1 MTLTDNLTSTADLT
15 RAGPREW
22 LGLAALALP
31 TLLVAIDMTVLHLAV
46 PTITVALRPSAAQM
60 LWIVDIYGFMIAGLL
75 VTMGTLGDR
84 IGRRRLLMIGSAG
97 FAAASILAAFAPNA
111 EMLILTRA
119 LLGITAATLMPST
132 LSLLST
138 MFRNEA
144 ERAFAIAI
152 WSSMF
157 MAGAAIGPLFG
168 GFLLE
173 HFWWGSVFLANVPL
187 VAILLLAAPMLLP
200 EYRAE
205 RAGRID
211 LVSIVLSLTG
221 ILSLI
226 YGIKQIATIGA
237 GLTAWI
243 TIAAGIV
250 LVTAFAR
257 RQQTLSEPM
266 FDFSLFRRVTFTTA
280 LAIQLLAIFAVSA
293 PYFLGAQY
301 LQLVLDLSPLNAGIW
316 LLPPTL
322 VGIVAAIAASKLS
335 ARVPPAYVMALS
347 LVIGALGFG
356 LLMTISGAD
365 GLVPLVAG
373 LSLMAIGSG
382 GTTTL
387 SVHLIISAAPPERAG
402 EASGLSETSGEFGM
416 ALGIAVTGSLAMATY
431 RAHINAQPPDDLP
444 YTLLTAAQD
453 SLGAFSAVLAR
464 YAETPVEAI
473 TRVQDAFVSGLGVA
487 ALTGLLLMLSLAVLS
502 ILVLRKLR

>member
-1 MTLTDNLTSTADLT
+1 MTLTHDLPSAASAT
-15 RAGPREW
+15 RAGLREW

-46 PTITVALRPSAAQM
+46 PTITAALRPSAAQM

-84 IGRRRLLMIGSAG
+84 IGRRRLLMIGAAG
-97 FAAASILAAFAPNA
+97 FGAASMLAAFAPNA
-111 EMLILTRA
+111 EMLIATRA

-144 ERAFAIAI
+144 ERGFAIAI

-187 VAILLLAAPMLLP
+187 VGLLLLAAPVLLP

-211 LVSIVLSLTG
+211 AASIALSLLG

-226 YGIKQIATIGA
+226 YGIKEIAAYGI
-237 GLTAWI
+237 GLTAWVA
-243 TIAAGIV
+243 IAVGIV
-250 LVTAFAR
+250 LLAAFVR
-257 RQQTLSEPM
+257 RQLTLPDPM
-266 FDFSLFRRVTFTTA
+266 FDLSLFRRRTFTAA
-280 LAIQLLAIFAVSA
+280 LVLQLLTIFAVGA

-301 LQLVLDLSPLNAGIW
+301 LQLVLGLSPLNAGLW

-322 VGIVAAIAASKLS
+322 VGIVAAITASKLS
-335 ARVPPAYVMALS
+335 AHIPPAYVIALA
-347 LVIGALGFG
+347 LLIGAIGFG
-356 LLMTISGAD
+356 MLMSITGTDS
-365 GLVPLVAG
+365 LVPLVVG
-373 LSLMAIGSG
+373 LSLTAMGSG

-387 SVHLIISAAPPERAG
+387 SVHLIVSAAPPDRTG

-416 ALGIAVTGSLAMATY
+416 ALGIAVVGSLAMAAY
-431 RAHINAQPPDDLP
+431 RAAVGANLP
-444 YTLLTAAQD
+444 GDMPAALMTAARD
-453 SLGAFSAVLAR
+453 SLGAFSAALPGHAD
-464 YAETPVEAI
+464 TPVRTVAI
-473 TRVQDAFVSGLGVA
+473 VHDAFVSGLGVA
-487 ALTGLLLMLSLAVLS
+487 ALTGLVLMLGLAAMSV
-502 ILVLRKLR
+502 IFLRRLK